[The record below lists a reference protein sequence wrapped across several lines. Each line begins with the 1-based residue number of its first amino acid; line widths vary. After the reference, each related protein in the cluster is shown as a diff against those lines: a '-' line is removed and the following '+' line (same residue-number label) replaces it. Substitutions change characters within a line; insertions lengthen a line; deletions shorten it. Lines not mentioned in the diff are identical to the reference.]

1 MDVLTE
7 ESSGEM
13 SIELRSGGTDYTA
26 RHEKHLS
33 LTEDDY
39 MMMTGGPTTQVR
51 MMRMLIIVMC
61 SLVMMVMIVLI
72 FDDESLRTVY
82 RRFHSVTR
90 PLPTP
95 AHCPL
100 ATLRL
105 SRGQRPSRRAR
116 PSLSRVVLATPSRA
130 ARRRC

>member
-39 MMMTGGPTTQVR
+39 MMMTGGPTTQVMMTR
-51 MMRMLIIVMC
+51 MT
-61 SLVMMVMIVLI
+61 MIVL
-72 FDDESLRTVY
+72 F
-82 RRFHSVTR
+82 
-90 PLPTP
+90 
-95 AHCPL
+95 
-100 ATLRL
+100 
-105 SRGQRPSRRAR
+105 
-116 PSLSRVVLATPSRA
+116 
-130 ARRRC
+130 